1 MEDWGKASLF
11 GRIVQTPEGPPEHLR
26 LQLHAH
32 ASADIDTHLEQVLNL
47 LDAMD
52 RLRGRLYIELVEALE
67 HVQLEPTHPGARGFR
82 MRRWGSRP
90 GPATIRSASTQ
101 SLDCS
106 AVALACT
113 VQGPMTTSEKH
124 YNGFGAT
131 LVRLAA
137 VDVDSLRS

>member
-1 MEDWGKASLF
+1 
-11 GRIVQTPEGPPEHLR
+11 
-26 LQLHAH
+26 
-32 ASADIDTHLEQVLNL
+32 
-47 LDAMD
+47 
-52 RLRGRLYIELVEALE
+52 
-67 HVQLEPTHPGARGFR
+67 

-101 SLDCS
+101 SRDCS

-124 YNGFGAT
+124 YNGFRAT

-137 VDVDSLRS
+137 VDVDELEELITDAWRAGPRTVVAEFDDHQAR